1 MTRTRRP
8 AAAIGLVLVALV
20 AVVWLIPAV
29 SGPAVT
35 CIDIDPVP
43 CDEAWRE
50 AAARYRDDMGGLEQ
64 IFPLT
69 TVRVESA
76 CPQIYLGWGPF
87 GILGISIES
96 FC

>member
-1 MTRTRRP
+1 MTRRRWV
-8 AAAIGLVLVALV
+8 AAAIGPVLLAIV
-20 AVVWLIPAV
+20 AVVWVIPAV

-35 CIDIDPVP
+35 CIDIDPVA
-43 CDEAWRE
+43 CDEAWRD
-50 AAARYRDDMGGLEQ
+50 ATARYRDDMGGLEQ

-76 CPQIYLGWGPF
+76 CPQIYLQWGPF
-87 GILGISIES
+87 GILGLSIES